1 MAGRDGREKCSELVD
16 ELSEGGV
23 NTFIALVKGPEEKVR
38 FSGIAVI
45 SSALSIFRNLCDV
58 HTRGAQK
65 ADGLGICMQQSLWID
80 LLPLKAGKW
89 K

>member
-1 MAGRDGREKCSELVD
+1 MD

-23 NTFIALVKGPEEKVR
+23 NTIIALVKGQEEKVR
-38 FSGIAVI
+38 FSGVAVI

-58 HTRGAQK
+58 HIRGAQK
-65 ADGLGICMQQSLWID
+65 ADGLGICMQQSLWTD
-80 LLPLKAGKW
+80 LLPLKVGKW